1 MSDVDRVLKLF
12 RQSNGR
18 LISSSEIVDARFD
31 NGKRIIEYSGRITD
45 ARERM
50 GCSCGKDPK
59 SCYSQEH
66 IVNVK
71 TNWYQY
77 RSSRKVAE
85 VIPTLQLRPDYM
97 KQREKL
103 REQYRKETDLFKKEI
118 IKQKGLAISAL
129 IDKQK
134 QEDEFV
140 ESIGKALL

>member
-18 LISSSEIVDARFD
+18 LISSSEIVDAKFD

-59 SCYSQEH
+59 SCYSYEH

-77 RSSRKVAE
+77 RSNRKTTE
-85 VIPTLQLRPDYM
+85 VIPTLQLRPDYT
-97 KQREKL
+97 KQREEL
-103 REQYRKETDLFKKEI
+103 LNEYRNETDALKKEI
-118 IKQKGLAISAL
+118 IKQKGLAVAAL
-129 IDKQK
+129 INKQK
-134 QEDEFV
+134 QEDESV
-140 ESIGKALL
+140 ETIGKALL

>member
-18 LISSSEIVDARFD
+18 LISSSEIVDAKFD
-31 NGKRIIEYSGRITD
+31 NGKRIIEYSGRITN
-45 ARERM
+45 ARERIK
-50 GCSCGKDPK
+50 CSCGKDPK
-59 SCYSQEH
+59 SCYSNEH

-85 VIPTLQLRPDYM
+85 VIPTLQLKPDYS
-97 KQREKL
+97 KQREEL
-103 REQYRKETDLFKKEI
+103 LEEYRRETDLFKKEI
-118 IKQKGLAISAL
+118 IKQKGLAVAAL
-129 IDKQK
+129 INKQK